1 VDGTVTAML
10 VIGEDGAPQ
19 DVRVM
24 KSLGSVIDG
33 SVTNALRQW
42 RFRLPLVNGQSATG
56 GVIVEVNFQLP
67 DRVSSKV
74 LDPPRTAVRPA
85 QQ

>member
-1 VDGTVTAML
+1 ML
-10 VIGEDGAPQ
+10 VVGEDGAPQ

-24 KSLGSVIDG
+24 KGLGSVIDEG
-33 SVTNALRQW
+33 VTNALRQW
-42 RFRLPLVNGQSATG
+42 RFSVPLLNGQSAIG
-56 GVIVEVNFQLP
+56 GVIVEVSFQLP

-74 LDPPRTAVRPA
+74 LDPPRTVARPG